1 MYKKIVS
8 LILIMTIILSLAS
21 TVYAA
26 TTAQP
31 SQDQTASTLKDLG
44 LFMGTNNGFE
54 LDRAPTRTEAIVLL
68 LRMLG
73 KEQEAKDSNYTHTFT
88 DVPSWADKYIAYA
101 YNKGLTNGY
110 SSTIFGGSDDATPE
124 QFCALTLRALE
135 YNEKDGDFVYKE
147 SIKKAEE
154 LGLAAAGKYVV
165 GSKDFTRGDC
175 VDIIYKALA
184 VVKKTEGV
192 TLAESLVKA
201 NVIDAKKAE
210 NYGLYS
216 AYEKIRVPLRNDPKT
231 GKMTL
236 FLADVIKMVPGAKYG
251 SLFYGG
257 GITSLTDYEKAFDQ
271 ELYFIYESLINPS
284 KSADLLNRLTNV
296 STVPSD
302 FTGPGGAKTFL
313 FCAVYDGNTNVLAES
328 ISKWQE
334 VADNKYME
342 FSLVNISLKGL
353 VDARDTEFNKL
364 FGNPIEVPN
373 AITTIEKTKAHVIV
387 INYKTGETIKDF
399 IETSYSYRL
408 VIDSNKYPDLAKKT
422 ANFNDFTIPPG
433 MTALEA
439 IKKDL
444 KNTMIATYF
453 KSKFIGPNSAEAFAI
468 YNNQWTQ
475 HASDWNNPRY
485 VVFDDGEKPI
495 AYTTIY
501 PSQLKVVDVGQV
513 KAEVYIDYETNTVIK
528 SVYTIE

>member
-1 MYKKIVS
+1 MYRKIVS
-8 LILIMTIILSLAS
+8 LMLIMTIILSLAS

-31 SQDQTASTLKDLG
+31 SQDQAASTLKDLG

-73 KEQEAKDSNYTHTFT
+73 KEQEAKDSNYTHSFT
-88 DVPSWADKYIAYA
+88 DVPAWANKHIAYA

-110 SSTIFGGSDDATPE
+110 SSTVFGGSDDATPE

-154 LGLAAAGKYVV
+154 LGLAAAGKYKV
-165 GSKDFTRGDC
+165 GAKNFTRGDC

-201 NVIDAKKAE
+201 NVIDAAKAE
-210 NYGLYS
+210 SYGLYS
-216 AYEKIRVPLRNDPKT
+216 AYEKIRVPLRKDPKT
-231 GKMTL
+231 GEMTL
-236 FLADVIKMVPGAKYG
+236 YLADVIKQVPGAKYG

-271 ELYFIYESLINPS
+271 ELYRIYEELTNPS
-284 KSADLLNRLTNV
+284 KSADLLNRLTNA
-296 STVPSD
+296 STIPSD
-302 FTGPGGAKTFL
+302 FTGPGGTKTFL

-334 VADNKYME
+334 VADNKYIE
-342 FSLVNISLKGL
+342 LALVNISLKSL
-353 VDARDTEFNKL
+353 VDARDTEFSKL
-364 FGNPIEVPN
+364 FGNPVEAPN
-373 AITTIEKTKAHVIV
+373 AITTIEKANLHIIT
-387 INYKTGETIKDF
+387 INHKTGETIEDC
-399 IETSYSYRL
+399 IETNYSYRL

-422 ANFNDFTIPPG
+422 VNFDDFTVPHG

-439 IKKDL
+439 VKKYL
-444 KNTMIATYF
+444 KNKISAPYF
-453 KSKFIGPNSAEAFAI
+453 NGKFVGPNSSEAFAL

-475 HASDWNNPRY
+475 HASDWNNPRC

-513 KAEVYIDYETNTVIK
+513 KVEIYKDIETDTVVK